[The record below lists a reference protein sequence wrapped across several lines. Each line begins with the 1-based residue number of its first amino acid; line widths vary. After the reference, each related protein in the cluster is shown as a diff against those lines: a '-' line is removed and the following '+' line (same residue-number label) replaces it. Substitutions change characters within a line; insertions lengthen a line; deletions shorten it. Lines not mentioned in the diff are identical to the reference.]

1 MERITK
7 RDKLA
12 VFFSNEFPFN
22 KEGLEEF
29 ISSFVTKTYSKGDIL
44 LKKEKTENELRF
56 LDEGVVREYYL
67 NESKEKNINFY
78 LESEFITDFYSFV
91 SEKPT
96 NKYQECITDI
106 ELRVIP
112 KDSFQEFLSRYMC
125 GKLFIDEIFQRI
137 IERKEK
143 DLMRQFMNTAEE
155 NYNELIQ
162 CKSNW
167 LQQIPQYHIAS
178 YLGVT
183 PETLSRIRKR
193 IS

>member
-1 MERITK
+1 MTEK
-7 RDKLA
+7 DKLSL
-12 VFFSNEFPFN
+12 FFSNEFPFN
-22 KEGLEEF
+22 KEGLNEF
-29 ISSFVTKTYSKGDIL
+29 INSFTSKHYSKGHIL
-44 LKKEKTENELRF
+44 LKNGKAESELRF
-56 LDEGVVREYYL
+56 LDEGVVREFYS

-106 ELRVIP
+106 KLRVIS
-112 KDSFQEFLSRYMC
+112 KNSFQEFLSKYRC
-125 GKLFIDEIFQRI
+125 GKLFVDEIFQRI

-143 DLMRQFMNTAEE
+143 NLMRQFMNTAEE

-162 CKSNW
+162 DKSDW

-178 YLGVT
+178 YLGIT

>member
-1 MERITK
+1 MIEK
-7 RDKLA
+7 DKLSL
-12 VFFSNEFPFN
+12 FFSNEFPFN

-29 ISSFVTKTYSKGDIL
+29 INSFASKHYSKGHIL
-44 LKKEKTENELRF
+44 LKNGKAENELRF
-56 LDEGVVREYYL
+56 LDEGVVREYYS

-78 LESEFITDFYSFV
+78 LDSEFITDFYSFV

-106 ELRVIP
+106 KLRVIS
-112 KDSFQEFLSRYMC
+112 KGSFQEFLSKYMC
-125 GKLFIDEIFQRI
+125 GKLFVDEIFQRI

-162 CKSNW
+162 YKPNW

>member
-1 MERITK
+1 MTEK
-7 RDKLA
+7 DKLSL
-12 VFFSNEFPFN
+12 FFSNEFPFH

-29 ISSFVTKTYSKGDIL
+29 INSFASKHYSKGHIL
-44 LKKEKTENELRF
+44 LKNGKVENELRF
-56 LDEGVVREYYL
+56 LDEGVVREFYS

-78 LESEFITDFYSFV
+78 LDSEFITDLYSFV
-91 SEKPT
+91 SEMPT

-106 ELRVIP
+106 KVRVIS
-112 KDSFQEFLSRYMC
+112 KSSFQEFLSKYMC
-125 GKLFIDEIFQRI
+125 GKLFVDEIFQRI

-143 DLMRQFMNTAEE
+143 ELMRQFMNTAEE

-162 CKSNW
+162 FRPNW
-167 LQQIPQYHIAS
+167 LQKIPQYYIAS
-178 YLGVT
+178 YLGIT

>member
-1 MERITK
+1 MKEK
-7 RDKLA
+7 DKLFL
-12 VFFSNEFPFN
+12 FFSNEFPFN

-29 ISSFVTKTYSKGDIL
+29 INSFTLKHYTKGHIL
-44 LKKEKTENELRF
+44 LKNGKTENELRF
-56 LDEGVVREYYL
+56 LDEGVVREYYS

-78 LESEFITDFYSFV
+78 LDCEFITDFYSFV

-96 NKYQECITDI
+96 NKCQECITDI
-106 ELRVIP
+106 KLRVIS
-112 KDSFQEFLSRYMC
+112 KSNFQQFLSKYMC
-125 GKLFIDEIFQRI
+125 GKLFVDEIFQRI

-143 DLMRQFMNTAEE
+143 ELMRQFMNTAEK

-162 CKSNW
+162 YKPNW

-178 YLGVT
+178 YLGIT

>member
-1 MERITK
+1 MTEK
-7 RDKLA
+7 DKLSL
-12 VFFSNEFPFN
+12 FFSNEFPFH

-29 ISSFVTKTYSKGDIL
+29 INSFASKHYSKGHIL
-44 LKKEKTENELRF
+44 LKNGKVENELRF
-56 LDEGVVREYYL
+56 LDEGVVREFYS

-78 LESEFITDFYSFV
+78 LDSEFITDLYSFV

-106 ELRVIP
+106 KVRVIS
-112 KDSFQEFLSRYMC
+112 KSSFQEFLSKYMC
-125 GKLFIDEIFQRI
+125 GKLFVDEIFQRI

-143 DLMRQFMNTAEE
+143 ELMRQFMNTAEE
-155 NYNELIQ
+155 NYNKLTQ
-162 CKSNW
+162 FKPNW
-167 LQQIPQYHIAS
+167 LQKIPQYHIAS
-178 YLGVT
+178 YLGIT